1 MDVVQAGLFFPR
13 TALLTKTL
21 VNSSANSWSSKKAV
35 SSEAGVT
42 CTGELITDA
51 HTCSVGVAF
60 VWMPNTVVNGD
71 TSQKQKQNK
80 KKL

>member
-1 MDVVQAGLFFPR
+1 MDVVQAGLFLPR

-42 CTGELITDA
+42 YAGELITDA

-71 TSQKQKQNK
+71 TSQKQKQ